1 MRLRLAASL
10 LVLALAVQAPALAQ
24 QDDGPV
30 VTANNAGESA
40 DALRAREAIAYETP
54 LPRGAPTEDYPLV
67 AWCAALVEGH
77 IALGRTLT
85 SADDLDRDIMRLGGL
100 EATDFR
106 DALRAGRSRQ
116 TPATLAAA
124 QTAEAEAA
132 GKWTPLMAQE
142 DESARSQAF
151 GLFFGLPGRCEH
163 AARRVRDNIT
173 TPPTTLQQAGLDE
186 VGQPIAN

>member
-10 LVLALAVQAPALAQ
+10 LVLAMAVHAPAFAQ

-30 VTANNAGESA
+30 VTANDAGESA

-85 SADDLDRDIMRLGGL
+85 SADDLDREIVRLGGL
-100 EATDFR
+100 EAADFR
-106 DALRAGRSRQ
+106 DALRAGQSRQ

-124 QTAEAEAA
+124 RTAEAEAA
-132 GKWTPLMAQE
+132 GKWTPLMAQT

-163 AARRVRDNIT
+163 AARRVRQNIT
-173 TPPTTLQQAGLDE
+173 TPPATLQQAGLDE
-186 VGQPIAN
+186 VGQPVAN

>member
-124 QTAEAEAA
+124 QAAEAEAA